1 MRMGIALC
9 VCRMRVGLN
18 LLNIRHEGGL
28 LLASMPDDR
37 PPTLYGGHVVPRC
50 AKLQLIAQ
58 FLSLTK
64 VSNRAPNKL
73 HRFRSFLDSSIIAS
87 PSCHGRSRRSV
98 AKP

>member
-50 AKLQLIAQ
+50 AK
-58 FLSLTK
+58 
-64 VSNRAPNKL
+64 
-73 HRFRSFLDSSIIAS
+73 
-87 PSCHGRSRRSV
+87 
-98 AKP
+98 